1 MQKQKSVRA
10 RKKRRMSYNAKTR
23 LWLVLCYPVG
33 LTRMWRSRC
42 SWKLGTKYLISSI
55 ALVVLA
61 AALVLWF
68 KLYGRDR
75 RYGKSNK
82 GYRQHAY
89 RGRRR

>member
-1 MQKQKSVRA
+1 MPEQLLS
-10 RKKRRMSYNAKTR
+10 
-23 LWLVLCYPVG
+23 L
-33 LTRMWRSRC
+33 
-42 SWKLGTKYLISSI
+42 LGTNLVDFLVYGAI
-55 ALVVLA
+55 ALVVLV